1 MTERTTDTGLV
12 VVDRRQGRLAER
24 GLPTVGG
31 DPRDNPPN
39 ANIPGDSVHVTP
51 EGEVFAP
58 ISTGPTA
65 SEGYGNTHV
74 MYPAGR
80 VPVQP
85 WSGWPVG
92 WDTPRWN
99 SDPTGWFAA
108 MSDVAF
114 SAIDLNSGILAAMP
128 PYLRRKGD
136 GEPAEPAWLTN
147 PEPSVYTGWDEFFRQ
162 VAWSFYACGET
173 FIVAT
178 AMYADTVG
186 RRPQRFMVAHPAYV
200 QVDQRGGTCHYSIG
214 GVPIPDDEVLH
225 IRYAWAPS
233 SCHGVGPLEVAGL
246 RLLAAEMI
254 TRYGAELA
262 NNGGMPPAVLQSP
275 RRTSRTQMQQMQ
287 ADWVAARRDAL
298 GAPAVLTDGVTLAQ
312 SPQPKDVAL
321 GELQRYS
328 ESRIAN
334 LLGVPPALLGL
345 PTGAD
350 SLTYSTTVQ
359 LFDFHWRAHLR
370 PKAQLIT
377 SALSNWLL
385 PWGTTLELDREDY
398 TRPAWLELTQG
409 YGTMINNGVLS
420 PQDVRDKEHWP
431 GIAPGVAEPAAAAP
445 GINSDATDTKA
456 RADALGVLI
465 RAGIVPETAAQIA
478 GMPQAKFT
486 GAIPTSLRPLATEA
500 EGLEGGDEAT
510 AAEADAS
517 AEAAAD
523 ANNPTS
529 NAQPDDE
536 GDA

>member
-1 MTERTTDTGLV
+1 MSVQHDDHDEGQALV
-12 VVDRRQGRLAER
+12 VRDRRRFALQR

-31 DPRDNPPN
+31 TDPRDWP
-39 ANIPGDSVHVTP
+39 ANGNTPGDSVHTTT
-51 EGEVFAP
+51 EGESFAP
-58 ISTGPTA
+58 ISVGPDA
-65 SEGYGNTHV
+65 SEGYGNTHA
-74 MYPAGR
+74 MYPQGG
-80 VPVQP
+80 VPMQA

-92 WDTPRWN
+92 WDTPRWGA
-99 SDPTGWFAA
+99 DPSGWFAA

-114 SAIDLNSGILAAMP
+114 SAIDLNSSILAAMP
-128 PYLRRKGD
+128 PYLRRD
-136 GEPAEPAWLTN
+136 GEGDPTKPAWLTN

-162 VAWSFYACGET
+162 LAWSFWACGEV
-173 FIVAT
+173 FVVAT
-178 AMYADTVG
+178 AMYADTTG

-200 QVDQRGGTCHYSIG
+200 QVDQWDGVCHYSIG

-225 IRYAWAPS
+225 IRYAWAPA

-262 NNGGMPPAVLQSP
+262 ANGGMPPAVLQSP
-275 RRTSRTQMQQMQ
+275 RRTSRAQMQQMQ
-287 ADWVAARRDAL
+287 ADWVNARRDRL
-298 GAPAVLTDGVTLAQ
+298 GAPAVLSDGVTLAQ

-328 ESRIAN
+328 EARIAN

-345 PTGAD
+345 PSGVD

-409 YGTMINNGVLS
+409 YGTLINNGVLS
-420 PQDVRDKEHWP
+420 PQDVRDREKWP
-431 GIAPGVAEPAAAAP
+431 GEAPTV
-445 GINSDATDTKA
+445 DADNGTKA
-456 RADALGVLI
+456 RADALKVLVDAGVEPDSAAKAVGLSGLEFTEP
-465 RAGIVPETAAQIA
+465 APVPEALAPYA
-478 GMPQAKFT
+478 GVNNDP
-486 GAIPTSLRPLATEA
+486 
-500 EGLEGGDEAT
+500 
-510 AAEADAS
+510 ADADG
-517 AEAAAD
+517 AAD
-523 ANNPTS
+523 DDRQPDPNT
-529 NAQPDDE
+529 QPDDDE
-536 GDA
+536 GN

>member
-1 MTERTTDTGLV
+1 MTNDDHDGQGTALV
-12 VVDRRQGRLAER
+12 VRDYRRVALTGQQR

-31 DPRDNPPN
+31 TDPRDWPPN
-39 ANIPGDSVHVTP
+39 SNTPGDSVHTTP
-51 EGEVFAP
+51 EGETFAP
-58 ISTGPTA
+58 ISVGPNA

-74 MYPAGR
+74 MYPSRG
-80 VPVQP
+80 VPPVQP

-92 WDTPRWN
+92 WDTPRWG
-99 SDPTGWFAA
+99 SDPSGWFAA

-128 PYLRRKGD
+128 PYLRRD
-136 GEPAEPAWLTN
+136 GEGDPSKPAWMTN

-162 VAWSFYACGET
+162 LAWSFYALGEV

-178 AMYADTVG
+178 AMYADTTG

-200 QVDQRGGTCHYSIG
+200 QVDQYDGVCHYSIG
-214 GVPIPDDEVLH
+214 GVPIPSDEVLH

-246 RLLAAEMI
+246 RLLAAETI

-262 NNGGMPPAVLQSP
+262 ANGGMPPAVLQSP
-275 RRTSRTQMQQMQ
+275 RRTSRAQMQQMQ
-287 ADWVAARRDAL
+287 DDWIRARRDRL
-298 GAPAVLTDGVTLAQ
+298 GAPAVLSDGVTLAQ

-328 ESRIAN
+328 EARIAN

-345 PTGAD
+345 PSGVD

-409 YGTMINNGVLS
+409 YGTLINNGVLS
-420 PQDVRDKEHWP
+420 PQDVRTKEKWP
-431 GIAPGVAEPAAAAP
+431 GEAPTV
-445 GINSDATDTKA
+445 DADNGTLA
-456 RADALGVLI
+456 QADALKALVD
-465 RAGIVPETAAQIA
+465 AGAEPESAARYL
-478 GMPQAKFT
+478 GM
-486 GAIPTSLRPLATEA
+486 G
-500 EGLEGGDEAT
+500 GLEFTEPAPVPPALAPYAGVDTT
-510 AAEADAS
+510 ADDTEPDQ
-517 AEAAAD
+517 
-523 ANNPTS
+523 
-529 NAQPDDE
+529 AQPDDDE
-536 GDA
+536 GN